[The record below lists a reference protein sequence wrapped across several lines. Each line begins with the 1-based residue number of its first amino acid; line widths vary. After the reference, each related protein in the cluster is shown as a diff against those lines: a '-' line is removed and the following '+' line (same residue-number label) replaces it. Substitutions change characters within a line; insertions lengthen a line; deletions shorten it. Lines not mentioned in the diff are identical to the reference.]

1 MSSRDRSGLETLK
14 DASKLA
20 VDVMRAHRLRS
31 GLLVLGVAI
40 GVTVLMGMVAIVSGL
55 GRRIE
60 AEIRSSDQSVV
71 TLARWDFLTEGDPN
85 NPRVL
90 ARPEIE
96 PADARA
102 LEELCPS
109 VGMAEYYA
117 DSNRPFI
124 MYRGE
129 QRTRPIFVNGGGAQV
144 LNVYAIP
151 TAAGRFFTEGEILS
165 RAEVVYLGA
174 GPAADLFPG
183 VDPLGKR
190 VRVGEAHYR
199 VIGVAKERSS
209 IFGGVADNF
218 AFVPWTTFRKNLAG
232 ESDPTYVYM
241 TVGEGYRTEQVV
253 EEARSVMRARHQL
266 RPGEKDDFSL
276 ISSDR
281 IDEFVKRI
289 TGPIGLILVALS
301 SIGLTVGGIG
311 VMNIM
316 LVSVTERT
324 QEIGLRK
331 AVGAKRSEILTQF
344 LVESATLT
352 GLGGVLGVAVGFL
365 LAFLVS
371 RFAGLPALVHPLT
384 ALGGVAFSVGLGLFF
399 GLYPASRAA
408 RLDPIEALRR
418 E

>member
-1 MSSRDRSGLETLK
+1 MSRRHRSGLETLQ
-14 DASKLA
+14 DSAKLA

-40 GVTVLMGMVAIVSGL
+40 GVTVLIGMVAIVGGL

-60 AEIRSSDQSVV
+60 VEVRSSDQSVV

-102 LEELCPS
+102 LEELPS
-109 VGMAEYYA
+109 VGVAEYYA

-124 MYRGE
+124 MHRGE
-129 QRTRPIFVNGGGAQV
+129 QRTRPIFVNGAGAQV

-151 TAAGRFFTEGEILS
+151 TAAGRFFTEGEILT

-190 VRVGEAHYR
+190 VRVGETHYR
-199 VIGVAKERSS
+199 VVGVAKERSS

-218 AFVPWTTFRKNLAG
+218 AFVPWSTFRKELAG
-232 ESDPTYVYM
+232 PSDPTYVYM

-253 EEARSVMRARHQL
+253 EEARAVMRARHQL
-266 RPGEKDDFSL
+266 RPGDKDDFSL

-281 IDEFVKRI
+281 VDEFVKRI
-289 TGPIGLILVALS
+289 TGPIGLILVAMS